1 MSTSSASP
9 SRRSVLRLSAAVAA
23 ASCWPAFAQQA
34 APTVRVRGKVE
45 SVTADSLVFVSDKGE
60 RINFALAP
68 DFTVNEV
75 YPLQLSD
82 IKPNSFVGVGAMP
95 QPDGT
100 QKAIQVL
107 VFPESMRGRGEGHRP
122 FDYLPQSTMTNAT
135 VAGIAST
142 DGRRLLL
149 KYPGG
154 EQTIVI
160 PPEAPV
166 LSMRPGT
173 RELLAPGTTVSVFAQ
188 EVAGKPT
195 ALRANAGKNGFA
207 PPY

>member
-1 MSTSSASP
+1 MPIRPASTS
-9 SRRSVLRLSAAVAA
+9 RRYVLRLSLSAAAA
-23 ASCWPAFAQQA
+23 ASLPAFAQQA
-34 APTVRVRGKVE
+34 PTVRARGRIE
-45 SVTADSLVFVSDKGE
+45 SITPAGMVFVSDKGE
-60 RINFALAP
+60 RIAFALAP
-68 DFTVNEV
+68 DLAVNEV
-75 YPLQLSD
+75 FPLTVAD

-100 QKAIQVL
+100 QKAIAVL

-122 FDYLPQSTMTNAT
+122 FDVLPQSTMTNAT
-135 VAGIAST
+135 VTGIASA
-142 DGRRLLL
+142 DGRRLQL

-166 LSMRPGT
+166 FSMRPGT
-173 RELLAPGTTVSVFAQ
+173 RELLTPGSTVSVFAS
-188 EVAGKPT
+188 EVGGKPMVQ
-195 ALRANAGKNGFA
+195 RVNAGRNGFA

>member
-1 MSTSSASP
+1 MPTSQSVV
-9 SRRSVLRLSAAVAA
+9 SRRAALRLSLLAA
-23 ASCWPAFAQQA
+23 AAAGLPVLAQPA
-34 APTVRVRGKVE
+34 PPVRVRGKVE
-45 SVTADSLVFVSDKGE
+45 SLAADSLVFVSDKGE
-60 RINFALAP
+60 RITFALAP

-75 YPLQLSD
+75 YPLTVAD

-107 VFPESMRGRGEGHRP
+107 VFPEAMRGRGEGHRP

-135 VAGIAST
+135 VTGIAST
-142 DGRRLLL
+142 DGRRLQL

-173 RELLAPGTTVSVFAQ
+173 RDLLVPGATVSVFAQ
-188 EVAGKPT
+188 QVGGKPT
-195 ALRANAGKNGFA
+195 ALRANAGRNGFA